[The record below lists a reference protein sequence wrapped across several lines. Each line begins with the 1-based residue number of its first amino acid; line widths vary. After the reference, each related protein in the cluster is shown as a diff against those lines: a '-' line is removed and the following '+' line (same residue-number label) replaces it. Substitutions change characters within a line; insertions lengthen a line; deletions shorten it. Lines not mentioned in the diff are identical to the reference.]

1 MVVIDSIQTMWLD
14 SIESAPGTVAQVRAC
29 SFELIRLAK
38 SRGFALVLVGH
49 VTKDGSIAGPRVLEH
64 MVDAVLHFEGD
75 RGHQFRILRGVKNRF
90 GATDE
95 IGVFEMTELGLAEV
109 PNPSALF
116 LAERRGNI
124 SGSAVF
130 AGLEGT
136 RPVLLEV
143 QALLAPNPGGSP
155 RRSVVGWDGGRLSM
169 LLAVLE
175 SRCGLRLNATDV
187 YLNVAGGLRVSEP
200 AADLAVAAAIAS
212 AAGGPADQPGDG
224 LFRRDRPVGR
234 GAAGGAGRG
243 AAEGGGQ
250 ARLRRGLPAAPG
262 GARQPAAGRARGA
275 AAGRDRALVRP
286 RGAVRRSPPPR
297 PSPGGRGHA
306 SPLPPGEGWVR
317 GLPRRRLGGSRIRE
331 DIAPALSLS
340 WRFDDLGG
348 PCRARRAGGLRPA
361 GLHARLRPRGARH
374 RRLGRRRVWWRSG
387 RFPTPGRASANGC
400 GTPDLVDPVT
410 FAVVFIVTLLVLLLI
425 CHWIGALVR
434 GSVLG
439 GVDRTLGLV
448 FGLVRGAAL
457 VVFAYI
463 AAGLVIPV
471 DRWPEPV
478 LQARSLPV
486 AYAGAAWAA
495 AQLPPD
501 YRPKLQPPPAG
512 RQTTAEDLLRATP
525 QGGPPAVP
533 SHGTRRARNAD
544 RPSPRRST

>member
-1 MVVIDSIQTMWLD
+1 MVKSASRFVCQVCGASTAKWAGRCESCGEWNTIIEEVGEARPGPAGRAAAGRKVGFVGLAGSAEPPPRSATGIAELDRVLGGGLVPASAVLVGGDPGIGKSTLLLQAAAALARAGKRVLYVSGEELIEQIRLRARRLGVIDARLDLAAAINVRDIAASLEQESAATMVVIDSIQTMWLD
-14 SIESAPGTVAQVRAC
+14 NIESAPGTVTQVRAC

-175 SRCGLRLNATDV
+175 ARCGLRLNATDV

-212 AAGGPADQPGDG
+212 AAA
-224 LFRRDRPVGR
+224 DRPTSPGMVYFGEIGLSGEVR
-234 GAAGGAGRG
+234 QVAQ
-243 AAEGGGQ
+243 AE
-250 ARLRRGLPAAPG
+250 ARLKEAAKLG
-262 GARQPAAGRARGA
+262 FDAAC
-275 AAGRDRALVRP
+275 
-286 RGAVRRSPPPR
+286 
-297 PSPGGRGHA
+297 
-306 SPLPPGEGWVR
+306 
-317 GLPRRRLGGSRIRE
+317 LPRRVARGNRPLA
-331 DIAPALSLS
+331 AP
-340 WRFDDLGG
+340 D
-348 PCRARRAGGLRPA
+348 GLRLDEI
-361 GLHARLRPRGARH
+361 GHL
-374 RRLGRRRVWWRSG
+374 S
-387 RFPTPGRASANGC
+387 
-400 GTPDLVDPVT
+400 DLVAR
-410 FAVVFIVTLLVLLLI
+410 FAPES
-425 CHWIGALVR
+425 G
-434 GSVLG
+434 
-439 GVDRTLGLV
+439 
-448 FGLVRGAAL
+448 
-457 VVFAYI
+457 I
-463 AAGLVIPV
+463 AA
-471 DRWPEPV
+471 
-478 LQARSLPV
+478 
-486 AYAGAAWAA
+486 
-495 AQLPPD
+495 
-501 YRPKLQPPPAG
+501 
-512 RQTTAEDLLRATP
+512 
-525 QGGPPAVP
+525 
-533 SHGTRRARNAD
+533 
-544 RPSPRRST
+544 